1 MNQKLML
8 LLLTVCLS
16 TPSGCDNADS
26 RKERFIR
33 EMIQGGLSVKE
44 KVLQDSNGIM
54 EDMKVY
60 RDGEKDG
67 VVFEHIYA
75 AGVQVDQS
83 LLSEQ
88 AVKEKML
95 MEFKKQKD
103 AGLALNSGIYVRII
117 YRASNGRVYADVAI
131 SNEDL

>member
-1 MNQKLML
+1 MP
-8 LLLTVCLS
+8 T
-16 TPSGCDNADS
+16 GCDNAES
-26 RKERFIR
+26 RKERLIR

-44 KVLQDSNGIM
+44 KVIQDSNGIM

-67 VVFEHIYA
+67 VIFEHIYA

-83 LLSEQ
+83 FLSEQ
-88 AVKEKML
+88 AVKGEML
-95 MEFKKQKD
+95 THLKRQKD
-103 AGLALNSGIYVRII
+103 AVVVLNSGIYVRII

>member
-1 MNQKLML
+1 
-8 LLLTVCLS
+8 
-16 TPSGCDNADS
+16 
-26 RKERFIR
+26 
-33 EMIQGGLSVKE
+33 MIQGGLSVKE

>member
-1 MNQKLML
+1 
-8 LLLTVCLS
+8 VCLS

-33 EMIQGGLSVKE
+33 EMVQDGLSVKE